1 MENQNKNNSTP
12 TEDPPIYKHL
22 NAKTQALLRQ
32 SNKYK
37 QEQEKAENMSNEQ
50 T

>member
-1 MENQNKNNSTP
+1 MEIQNNSTP
-12 TEDPPIYKHL
+12 TKDPPIYKHL

-32 SNKYK
+32 SHNYK
-37 QEQEKAENMSNEQ
+37 QEQEKSEDMSNEQ